1 MNPRERLESNSN
13 GEWLH
18 RLRTLQTAPTPN
30 LQRGRA
36 RVLAAAQQR
45 LSASHVP
52 HRLSFAFALAV
63 GVAVIVMMAVM
74 SNTFG
79 TLPVATVAMTRTN
92 TSDAPIALPSGGL
105 TPAHNDTFTLRPPL
119 TPVPNAA
126 PEPPRSPS
134 FPPAQTL
141 LP

>member
-1 MNPRERLESNSN
+1 M
-13 GEWLH
+13 
-18 RLRTLQTAPTPN
+18 
-30 LQRGRA
+30 
-36 RVLAAAQQR
+36 AAAQQR
-45 LSASHVP
+45 LAASHVP

-79 TLPVATVAMTRTN
+79 TVPVGTVAMTRTN

-105 TPAHNDTFTLRPPL
+105 TPAHNDTLTLIAPR
-119 TPVPNAA
+119 TPVPNAV

-134 FPPAQTL
+134 FAPAQTL